1 MGIPSYFSHII
12 KNYPQIIKNAIVD
25 LNFDILLMDCN
36 SIIYDAFYSIEKNID
51 SKKWSQVQIENAIIV
66 SVIENIHKYISTI
79 NPTKLVYIAFDGV
92 APFAKMDQQRRRRYK
107 TAYMEEVDIKLGKI
121 TSKIWNTASITPG
134 TEFMNKLSNMVQSEF
149 SKIVSTCKYIVSGS
163 DKPGEGEHKM
173 FQYLRKMPSDN
184 NANVAVYGLDSDLI
198 MLSIFHTC
206 YTSSIYIFREAPVF
220 LKSSIPIPAGENDS
234 GIYFLDINEL
244 SHSILLEMSCLYNFD
259 TRVNDYIFMCFLLG
273 NDFLPHFP
281 AINIRTHGIQVLMDT
296 YRMHIGNYKNRC
308 FIDKHGNILWKWVLL
323 FFQELAKNEEDF
335 IKQEYKSRN
344 KWDSWK
350 WKENTMEEKAKVIEN
365 IPIIDRTIEKYIN
378 PENENWQSRYY
389 KTLFDKN
396 ITQNNINE
404 ICKKYL
410 EGLEWVYK
418 YYTIDCPDWH
428 WKYSYNYAPLLGD
441 LIHSIPDKNV
451 VFIAD
456 NKNMPFYPEVQL
468 FYVLPRAQLKLLP
481 LHFREYVMKK
491 YMHLYPIEYDFHW
504 AFCRYFWEAHPL
516 LPNISIE
523 LLNELCVIRNSMVL
537 A

>member
-12 KNYPQIIKNAIVD
+12 KNYPQIIKNIIPVVK
-25 LNFDILLMDCN
+25 FEILLMDCN
-36 SIIYDAFYSIEKNID
+36 SIIYDAFYNIEKNIE
-51 SKKWSQVQIENAIIV
+51 SKKWTQSQIESTII
-66 SVIENIHKYISTI
+66 SNVIENIHTYISTI
-79 NPTKLVYIAFDGV
+79 NPTKFVYIAFDGV

-134 TEFMNKLSNMVQSEF
+134 TAFMNKLSNQVQSEF
-149 SKIVSTCKYIVSGS
+149 SKISSDCKYIVSGS

-173 FQYLRKMPSDN
+173 FQYLRKYPDP

-206 YTSSIYIFREAPVF
+206 YTSSIFIFREAPVF
-220 LKSSIPIPAGENDS
+220 LKSSIPVPVGENES
-234 GIYFLDINEL
+234 GMYYLDINEL
-244 SHSILLEMSCLYNFD
+244 ASSILLEMSCLYNFS

-281 AINIRTHGIQVLMDT
+281 SINIRTHGISVLMDT
-296 YRMHIGNYKNRC
+296 YRLHIGNYENRC
-308 FIDKHGNILWKWVLL
+308 FIDSEGNILWIWVLL
-323 FFQELAKNEEDF
+323 FFKELAKNEESY

-344 KWDSWK
+344 KWDTWK
-350 WKENTMEEKAKVIEN
+350 WKETTMEDKAKVIEN

-396 ITQNNINE
+396 ITQNIIEE

-418 YYTIDCPDWH
+418 YYTVDCPDWH
-428 WKYSYNYAPLLGD
+428 WKYSYNYAPLLCD
-441 LIHSIPDKNV
+441 LVQYIPDKKTA
-451 VFIAD
+451 FIED
-456 NKNMPFYPEVQL
+456 NDHLPFFSEVQL
-468 FYVLPRAQLKLLP
+468 FYVLPRCQLKLMP
-481 LHFREYVMKK
+481 VNFRELAMKK
-491 YMHLYPIEYDFHW
+491 YLYLYPDEYEFHW

-523 LLNELCVIRNSMVL
+523 LLHELSEIRESLM
-537 A
+537 